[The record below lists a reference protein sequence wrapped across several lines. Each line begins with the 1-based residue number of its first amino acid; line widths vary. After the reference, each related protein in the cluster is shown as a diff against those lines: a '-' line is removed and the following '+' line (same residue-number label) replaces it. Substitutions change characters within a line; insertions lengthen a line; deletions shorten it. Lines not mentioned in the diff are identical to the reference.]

1 MTDDGV
7 RNGRR
12 KFLATLS
19 TAAAVGLAGC
29 SGGGGGGGGSG
40 GGDSDGGGSG
50 DSGGSEDTE
59 TPTPTETPTAT
70 EVPYPDED
78 HNFIVPYATG
88 GGFDAYA
95 RITAPFL
102 EEELPNNPN
111 VVVENVTGGGGVR
124 GVTRAANADPDGTTL
139 TIWDAY
145 QAASQQI
152 GRDVPFDVREMSILG
167 ALTQSPNAL
176 IAMNDADVSSFA
188 DFVDRVDELTFA
200 TQGVGT
206 IAHTAVPMLGE
217 LTGLFSADD
226 PNFVHYGGTG
236 PALGGLERG
245 ESDLFMVGTS
255 TSGAKVVSALDSSM
269 VVCFAN
275 EDEEQAQPFTDIAQ
289 QFLGDIDMGGDALQT
304 YADLTTFRRF
314 VAGPPDVPDSVLST
328 QREAFQAIVSSDDR
342 LATYEERGRPI
353 INPGD
358 ASQVEDVLGQL
369 FDTLGGDPYSGILSN
384 IFQN

>member
-1 MTDDGV
+1 MKNNNV
-7 RNGRR
+7 SSERR
-12 KFLATLS
+12 RFLAALG
-19 TAAAVGLAGC
+19 TAAGVGLAGC
-29 SGGGGGGGGSG
+29 SGGGGSGGDGSGNGDSG
-40 GGDSDGGGSG
+40 GGD
-50 DSGGSEDTE
+50 TE
-59 TPTPTETPTAT
+59 TEMETQTPTTT
-70 EVPYPDED
+70 EVPYPEGD
-78 HNFIVPYATG
+78 HTMIVPYATG

-102 EEELPNNPN
+102 EEELPGNPN
-111 VVVENVTGGGGVR
+111 FVVENITGGGGV
-124 GVTRAANADPDGTTL
+124 GGITQAYNADPDGTTL

-152 GRDVPFDVREMSILG
+152 GRDVSFDVREMSILG
-167 ALTQSPNAL
+167 AVTQSPNAL
-176 IAMNDADVSSFA
+176 IAMNRAEVQGFD
-188 DFVDRVDELTFA
+188 DFIDRVGELTFA

-236 PALGGLERG
+236 PALSGLERG
-245 ESDLFMVGTS
+245 EADLFMVGTS
-255 TSGAKVVSALDSSM
+255 TSGRSVVEAIDSEM

-289 QFLGDIDMGGDALQT
+289 QFLSDIDSGGEELNT
-304 YADLTTFRRF
+304 YAELTTFRRF
-314 VAGPPDVPDSVLST
+314 LAGPPDVPESVLST
-328 QREAFQAIVSSDDR
+328 QREALQAIVSDEDR

-358 ASQVEDVLGQL
+358 DAQVRDIFDQL
-369 FDTLGGDPYSGILSN
+369 FSTLGSDPYSEILSD

>member
-1 MTDDGV
+1 MRDNDAGS
-7 RNGRR
+7 GRR
-12 KFLATLS
+12 KFLATLG
-19 TAAAVGLAGC
+19 TAAGIGLAGC
-29 SGGGGGGGGSG
+29 SGGGNSGGGGSG
-40 GGDSDGGGSG
+40 DG
-50 DSGGSEDTE
+50 DSGGEDTE
-59 TPTPTETPTAT
+59 TRTPTPTATTT
-70 EVPYPDED
+70 EVPYPEGD
-78 HNFIVPYATG
+78 HTMIVPYATG

-102 EEELPNNPN
+102 EEELPGNPN
-111 VVVENVTGGGGVR
+111 FVVENVTGGGGVR
-124 GVTRAANADPDGTTL
+124 GITQAFNADADGTTL

-167 ALTQSPNAL
+167 AVTQSPNAL
-176 IAMNDADVSSFA
+176 IAMNDAEVDGFD
-188 DFVDRVDELTFA
+188 DFISRVGDLTFA

-236 PALGGLERG
+236 PALSGLERG
-245 ESDLFMVGTS
+245 EADLFMVGTS
-255 TSGAKVVSALDSSM
+255 TSGAKVVSALDSEM

-289 QFLGDIDMGGDALQT
+289 QFLGDIDSGGDALDT
-304 YADLTTFRRF
+304 YAELTTFRRF
-314 VAGPPDVPDSVLST
+314 LAGPPGVPDSVLST
-328 QREAFQAIVSSDDR
+328 QREAFQAVVSDDDR

-358 ASQVEDVLGQL
+358 DAQVRDVFDQL
-369 FDTLGGDPYSGILSN
+369 FDTLGGDPYSGILSD
-384 IFQN
+384 IFES